1 MMKSVVLTVGL
12 LSIAGCTTMAQREAR
27 CQCFNSDGTASGS
40 CDFARLPGQPA
51 VFSFM
56 AVAPVSSSA
65 GQSSAHTDGIRKELC
80 GG

>member
-1 MMKSVVLTVGL
+1 MMKPLILTIGL

-40 CDFARLPGQPA
+40 CDFERLPGQPA

-56 AVAPVSSSA
+56 AVAHLSA
-65 GQSSAHTDGIRKELC
+65 SGGQSSAHTDGIRKELC

>member
-1 MMKSVVLTVGL
+1 MMKPLVLTIGL
-12 LSIAGCTTMAQREAR
+12 LSIAGCTTMAQREAL

-40 CDFARLPGQPA
+40 CDFERLPGQPA

-56 AVAPVSSSA
+56 ATAPVSSSPA
-65 GQSSAHTDGIRKELC
+65 QSSAALESLRGELC